1 MMEKANRIKQLLTI
15 GLAVVLVAS
24 SLFVSMPVDVFAD
37 EPLIES
43 EQNLQVKS
51 QEKSEEKL
59 QVKLQEK
66 SEEKSQEKTQ
76 HSINE
81 TVKDGG
87 YEVSVKADPGVYPS
101 DARVTVSRITK
112 RIDIENAIAKEDE
125 NAEVVVA
132 FDI

>member
-51 QEKSEEKL
+51 
-59 QVKLQEK
+59 QEK